1 MAFKEILE
9 QYNWNDIKN
18 LIYNASVQDV
28 EAVLKKSKLNL
39 YDFAALLSPAAEQ
52 YLEPMAQ
59 IAHNITVKRFGKT
72 IKLYAPLY
80 LSNECSNSCIYCG
93 FNRTNKIPRITLNEN
108 EIEREAKAI
117 SDSGIKHILLLTGE
131 SPKHASI
138 EYIKSA
144 VNICK
149 KYFSSIAVEI
159 YPLSVNEYNVLY
171 SAGVD
176 SLTVYQETYNKRTYR
191 EVHVA
196 GKKSDFYWRLE
207 TPERGCAAGLRYVG
221 IGALMGLDD
230 FRVEE
235 FFVGLHASYLM
246 KKYWKTHI
254 GISFP
259 RIRKAE
265 GNFQPKMLISDKN
278 LVQSM
283 LALRIFLNDVGLV
296 ISTREPA
303 NLRNKLLPLGVT
315 QMSAGSKTE
324 PGGYTKQNTAGEQ
337 FEVEDKRTVSE
348 FVNML
353 KQQGYDPVMKD
364 WDISFL
370 NEDVLVN
377 KI

>member
-1 MAFKEILE
+1 MSFKTVLNK
-9 QYNWNDIKN
+9 YSWDDVKN
-18 LIYNASVQDV
+18 IIYSTTSQDV
-28 EAVLKKSKLNL
+28 EKILIKTKIDLF
-39 YDFAALLSPAAEQ
+39 DFAALLSPAAENF
-52 YLEPMAQ
+52 LEPMAQ
-59 IAHNITVKRFGKT
+59 IAHNITVQRFGKT

-80 LSNECSNSCIYCG
+80 LSNECTNSCIYCG
-93 FNRTNKIPRITLNEN
+93 FNKTNEIPRITLNEL
-108 EIEREAKAI
+108 EIEKEAKAI
-117 SDSGIKHILLLTGE
+117 FDTGIRHILLLTGE
-131 SPKHASI
+131 SPKHANI
-138 EYIKSA
+138 DYLKKA

-149 KYFSSIAVEI
+149 KYFSSVAIEV
-159 YPLSVNEYNVLY
+159 YPLTIEEYEELY
-171 SAGVD
+171 KTGVD
-176 SLTVYQETYNKRTYR
+176 SLTIYQETYNKDTYKK
-191 EVHVA
+191 VHIA
-196 GKKSDFYWRLE
+196 GKKSDFEWRLE
-207 TPERGCAAGLRYVG
+207 TPERGCKAGLRYVG
-221 IGALMGLDD
+221 IGALMGLND
-230 FRVEE
+230 FRIEE

-246 KKYWKTHI
+246 KNFWKTHI

-265 GNFQPKMLISDKN
+265 GNFTPKMIVTDKN

-337 FEVEDKRTVSE
+337 FEVEDKRNVTE

-353 KQQGYDPVMKD
+353 RQQGYDPVMKD

-370 NEDVLVN
+370 D
-377 KI
+377 KTTSIS

>member
-1 MAFKEILE
+1 MSFKTVLNK
-9 QYNWNDIKN
+9 YSWDDVKN
-18 LIYNASVQDV
+18 IIYSTTSQDV
-28 EAVLKKSKLNL
+28 EKILIKTKIDLF
-39 YDFAALLSPAAEQ
+39 DFAALLSPAAENF
-52 YLEPMAQ
+52 LEPMAQ
-59 IAHNITVKRFGKT
+59 IAHNITVQRFGKT

-80 LSNECSNSCIYCG
+80 LSNECTNSCIYCG
-93 FNRTNKIPRITLNEN
+93 FNKTNEIPRITLNEL
-108 EIEREAKAI
+108 EIEKEAKAI
-117 SDSGIKHILLLTGE
+117 FDTGIRHILLLTGE
-131 SPKHASI
+131 SPKHANI
-138 EYIKSA
+138 DYLKKA

-149 KYFSSIAVEI
+149 KYFSSVAIEV
-159 YPLSVNEYNVLY
+159 YPLTIEEYEELY
-171 SAGVD
+171 KTGVD
-176 SLTVYQETYNKRTYR
+176 SLTIYQETYNKDTYKK
-191 EVHVA
+191 VHIA
-196 GKKSDFYWRLE
+196 GKKSDFEWRLE
-207 TPERGCAAGLRYVG
+207 TPERGCKAGLRYVG
-221 IGALMGLDD
+221 IGALMGLND
-230 FRVEE
+230 FRIEE

-246 KKYWKTHI
+246 KNFWKTHI

-265 GNFQPKMLISDKN
+265 GNFTPKMIVTDKN

-337 FEVEDKRTVSE
+337 FEVEDKRNVAE

-353 KQQGYDPVMKD
+353 RQQGYDPVMKD

-370 NEDVLVN
+370 DETAS
-377 KI
+377 IS

>member
-1 MAFKEILE
+1 MSFKEILSNFTWGE
-9 QYNWNDIKN
+9 TKN
-18 LIYNASVQDV
+18 IIYNATDSQV
-28 EAVLKKSKLNL
+28 ETALRKNKIDL
-39 YDFAALLSPAAEQ
+39 YDFAALLSPAAEK

-59 IAHNITVKRFGKT
+59 IAHNITVRRFGKT

-93 FNRTNKIPRITLNEN
+93 FNRTNKIPRITLNMS
-108 EIEREAKAI
+108 EIETEAKSIA
-117 SDSGIKHILLLTGE
+117 DKGIRHILLLTGE
-131 SPKHASI
+131 SPKDADLN
-138 EYIKSA
+138 YIKSA

-149 KYFSSIAVEI
+149 KYFSSIAIEV
-159 YPLSVNEYNVLY
+159 YPMTIEEYKELY
-171 SAGVD
+171 RTGVD
-176 SLTVYQETYNKRTYR
+176 SLTVYQETYNKTTYK
-191 EVHVA
+191 EVHIA
-196 GKKSDFYWRLE
+196 GKKSDYNWRLE
-207 TPERGCAAGLRYVG
+207 TPERGCKAGLRYVG

-235 FFVGLHASYLM
+235 FFVGLHAQYLM
-246 KKYWKTHI
+246 KKYWKTHV

-265 GNFQPKMLISDKN
+265 GHFKPKMEILDKN

-283 LALRIFLNDVGLV
+283 LALRLFLNDVGLV

-303 NLRNKLLPLGVT
+303 HLRNKLLPLGVT

-324 PGGYTKQNTAGEQ
+324 PGGYTRKNTAGEQ
-337 FEVEDKRTVSE
+337 FEVEDKRSVAE
-348 FVNML
+348 FVEML

-370 NEDVLVN
+370 NDTVHG
-377 KI
+377 

>member
-1 MAFKEILE
+1 MSFKEILSNFTWGE
-9 QYNWNDIKN
+9 TKN
-18 LIYNASVQDV
+18 IIYNATDSQV
-28 EAVLKKSKLNL
+28 ETALRKNKIDL
-39 YDFAALLSPAAEQ
+39 YDFAALLSPAAEK

-59 IAHNITVKRFGKT
+59 IAHNITVRRFGKT

-93 FNRTNKIPRITLNEN
+93 FNRTNKIPRITLNMS
-108 EIEREAKAI
+108 EIETEAKSIA
-117 SDSGIKHILLLTGE
+117 DKGIRHILLLTGE
-131 SPKHASI
+131 SPKDADLN
-138 EYIKSA
+138 YIKSA

-149 KYFSSIAVEI
+149 KYFSSIAIEV
-159 YPLSVNEYNVLY
+159 YPMTIEEYKELY
-171 SAGVD
+171 RTGVD
-176 SLTVYQETYNKRTYR
+176 SLTVYQETYNKTTYK
-191 EVHVA
+191 EVHIA
-196 GKKSDFYWRLE
+196 GKKSDYNWRLE
-207 TPERGCAAGLRYVG
+207 TPERGCKAGLRYVG

-235 FFVGLHASYLM
+235 FFVGLHAQYLM
-246 KKYWKTHI
+246 KKYWKTHV

-265 GNFQPKMLISDKN
+265 GHFKPKMEISDKN

-283 LALRIFLNDVGLV
+283 LALRLFLNDVGLV

-303 NLRNKLLPLGVT
+303 HLRNKLLPLGVT

-324 PGGYTKQNTAGEQ
+324 PGGYTRKNTAGEQ
-337 FEVEDKRTVSE
+337 FEVEDKRSVAE
-348 FVNML
+348 FVEML

-370 NEDVLVN
+370 NDTVHG
-377 KI
+377 